1 MGADQRKPRPG
12 RRQRLRCLS
21 VCCVAL
27 VVWGMRWLWPLQ
39 WLPGWVVLL
48 VGAWALLEL
57 VAILLLP
64 QRWR

>member
-1 MGADQRKPRPG
+1 
-12 RRQRLRCLS
+12 
-21 VCCVAL
+21 
-27 VVWGMRWLWPLQ
+27 MRWLWPLQ